1 MSATTPQ
8 QRLEQAGYRLP
19 PVPQPRGHYA
29 PFHLSPLHEGATE
42 TKGSQASQRLTV
54 SGQTCRIDGVA
65 VAGVC
70 APGGPLEPML
80 AAAETAMLN
89 LLAAVAAACGGVLPQ
104 RLDVCR
110 LRGFL
115 RSTADFTAH
124 SAVLDAASNILQT
137 AWPDAVRPA
146 RTVVGVASLPDG
158 AFIEI
163 ELDAVLPGV
172 AVRDHQVTS

>member
-8 QRLEQAGYRLP
+8 QRLQQAGYRLP

-29 PFHLSPLHEGATE
+29 PFHASLLAD
-42 TKGSQASQRLTV
+42 GSQHLTL

-65 VAGVC
+65 VAGIC
-70 APGGPLEPML
+70 APGEPLEPMR
-80 AAAETAMLN
+80 AAAEIAMLN

-104 RLDVCR
+104 RLEVSR

-115 RSTADFTAH
+115 RSTPDFTAH
-124 SAVLDAASNILQT
+124 SAVLDAASNILHT

-163 ELDAVLPGV
+163 ELDAVLP
-172 AVRDHQVTS
+172 AEATRDHQETP